1 MCPFC
6 TGYSHC
12 YLHSSRLRFSVSKPP
27 RVYHLAQALNYKSD
41 DMVTYLSAYYGFR
54 GRTPSSPVPL
64 SLALQVIQ
72 ERYVVSQ

>member
-1 MCPFC
+1 MK
-6 TGYSHC
+6 H
-12 YLHSSRLRFSVSKPP
+12 RFTVAKPP
-27 RVYHLAQALNYKSD
+27 RVYHLAQALGYKSD
-41 DMVTYLSAYYGFR
+41 EMARYLSTYYGFM